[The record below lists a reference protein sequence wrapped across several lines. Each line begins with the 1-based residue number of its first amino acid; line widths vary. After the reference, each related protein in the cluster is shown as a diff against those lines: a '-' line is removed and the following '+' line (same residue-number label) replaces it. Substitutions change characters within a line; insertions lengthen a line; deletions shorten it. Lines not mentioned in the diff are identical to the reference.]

1 MVTEG
6 SIIHVYPDQFML
18 LVDGGKVVDYTAE
31 PGYYKVSLDTQPSL
45 MNGTLGKAVKESLG
59 RIRFGGIAPTAQRVY
74 YINLQEIRGLKL
86 VPKMPSTILTV
97 FIMQSCFYGPMER
110 IPLRSQIR

>member
-59 RIRFGGIAPTAQRVY
+59 RIRFGGIAPTAQRV
-74 YINLQEIRGLKL
+74 
-86 VPKMPSTILTV
+86 ILY
-97 FIMQSCFYGPMER
+97 QSSGDPGTEVWYKKCHQLF
-110 IPLRSQIR
+110 

>member
-45 MNGTLGKAVKESLG
+45 MNGTLGKCSKRVPGKDPFWRYCPHCTE
-59 RIRFGGIAPTAQRVY
+59 GILY
-74 YINLQEIRGLKL
+74 
-86 VPKMPSTILTV
+86 
-97 FIMQSCFYGPMER
+97 QSSGDPGTEVWYKKCHQLF
-110 IPLRSQIR
+110 

>member
-1 MVTEG
+1 
-6 SIIHVYPDQFML
+6 ML

-74 YINLQEIRGLKL
+74 YINLQEIRGLPPPRSL

-97 FIMQSCFYGPMER
+97 FIMQSCFTGPWNVFH
-110 IPLRSQIR
+110 